1 MKQPSRAQRKAAVL
15 GSTNETLVRRAD
27 PASGP
32 DEVRR
37 IPVFVVVPP
46 RLLLLDIAGPV
57 EVLRQ
62 ANRVQ
67 GSVRFEVRYIGPT
80 SSLQTSIG
88 ITLAAIEPL
97 PQELPPKS
105 WVVLAGDVEYV
116 MLCGGAHGLGKS
128 AADEEA
134 ERAIVT
140 WLKTTVLASHK
151 LITIC
156 TGALIAAR
164 AGLLDGYSCTT
175 HYLSYDELRVIAP
188 RARILENRL
197 YVEDGERYSSAGIT
211 AGIDLMLHL
220 VHQSTNQ
227 SCAVAVAQYL
237 VIYLRRSGSDPQL
250 SPWLEGR
257 NHIHPA
263 VHRVQDAIA
272 ADLTRSWSLRALA
285 RLAGAS
291 DRHLSRLFHEHVGM
305 SIPEYSNRL
314 RVAYAQELL
323 RETRFDMERVAE
335 RSGFSSTRQLRR
347 AWQRVYKGPP
357 REARHHSQAWRLTGY
372 PSINAPVTSAALRP
386 NPARFGGLNHAVHG
400 ENVSPG
406 AHVHFVV
413 AG

>member
-1 MKQPSRAQRKAAVL
+1 MGQP
-15 GSTNETLVRRAD
+15 
-27 PASGP
+27 
-32 DEVRR
+32 
-37 IPVFVVVPP
+37 
-46 RLLLLDIAGPV
+46 
-57 EVLRQ
+57 
-62 ANRVQ
+62 
-67 GSVRFEVRYIGPT
+67 

-97 PQELPPKS
+97 PQELPSQS

-116 MLCGGAHGLGKS
+116 MLSGGAHGPGKS
-128 AADEEA
+128 AADKEA
-134 ERAIVT
+134 EKVIVT
-140 WLKTTVLASHK
+140 WLRRTVRPGHK
-151 LITIC
+151 LISIC

-175 HYLSYDELRVIAP
+175 HYLSYDELRAIAP

-237 VIYLRRSGSDPQL
+237 VVYLRRSGSDPQL

-272 ADLTRSWSLRALA
+272 TDLTKSWSLGALA

-323 RETRFDMERVAE
+323 RETRIDMERVAE
-335 RSGFSSTRQLRR
+335 QSGFSSTRQLRR
-347 AWQRVYKGPP
+347 AWERIHKTPP
-357 REARHHSQAWRLTGY
+357 REARIRWRAKGDF
-372 PSINAPVTSAALRP
+372 APQQSEA
-386 NPARFGGLNHAVHG
+386 
-400 ENVSPG
+400 
-406 AHVHFVV
+406 
-413 AG
+413 

>member
-1 MKQPSRAQRKAAVL
+1 MKQSSRPQRKTAVL
-15 GSTNETLVRRAD
+15 GCNDEALVRRAD
-27 PASGP
+27 LASGP

-46 RLLLLDIAGPV
+46 RLLLLDIAGPI

-67 GSVRFEVRYIGPT
+67 SSVRFEVRYIGPT

-88 ITLAAIEPL
+88 VTLAAIEPL
-97 PQELPPKS
+97 PQELPPQS
-105 WVVLAGDVEYV
+105 WIVLAGDVEYV
-116 MLCGGAHGLGKS
+116 MLCGDAHCLGKS
-128 AADEEA
+128 AADQEA
-134 ERAIVT
+134 EKAIVT
-140 WLKTTVLASHK
+140 WLKTTVRPGHK
-151 LITIC
+151 LISIC
-156 TGALIAAR
+156 SGALIAAR

-220 VHQSTNQ
+220 VHQSTDQ

-237 VIYLRRSGSDPQL
+237 VVYLRRSGSDPQL

-272 ADLTRSWSLRALA
+272 ADLTKSWSLSALA

-323 RETRFDMERVAE
+323 RETRFDMEHVAE
-335 RSGFSSTRQLRR
+335 QSGFSSTRQLRR
-347 AWQRVYKGPP
+347 AWQRIYKRPP
-357 REARHHSQAWRLTGY
+357 REARRHSHAQGAPTLSTHK
-372 PSINAPVTSAALRP
+372 PSA
-386 NPARFGGLNHAVHG
+386 
-400 ENVSPG
+400 
-406 AHVHFVV
+406 
-413 AG
+413 

>member
-1 MKQPSRAQRKAAVL
+1 MKQPSRPPGKAAVL
-15 GSTNETLVRRAD
+15 GSTDEALVRRAD
-27 PASGP
+27 PAGGP

-46 RLLLLDIAGPV
+46 RLLLLDIAGPL

-67 GSVRFEVRYIGPT
+67 SSVRFEVRYIGPT

-88 ITLAAIEPL
+88 ITLAEIEPL
-97 PQELPPKS
+97 PQELPPHS

-116 MLCGGAHGLGKS
+116 MLSGGAHGLGKS

-134 ERAIVT
+134 ERAIVA
-140 WLKTTVLASHK
+140 WLKTTVRPSHK

-197 YVEDGERYSSAGIT
+197 YVEDSERYSSAGIT

-227 SCAVAVAQYL
+227 ACAVAVAQYL
-237 VIYLRRSGSDPQL
+237 VVYLRRSGSDPQL

-272 ADLTRSWSLRALA
+272 ADLTKSWSLSALA
-285 RLAGAS
+285 RFAGAS

-357 REARHHSQAWRLTGY
+357 REARHHSHAKGVST
-372 PSINAPVTSAALRP
+372 
-386 NPARFGGLNHAVHG
+386 LNTHK
-400 ENVSPG
+400 PG
-406 AHVHFVV
+406 A
-413 AG
+413 

>member
-1 MKQPSRAQRKAAVL
+1 MKPMPRPPRKTAVPASLEETRLRRAERVSRA
-15 GSTNETLVRRAD
+15 D
-27 PASGP
+27 
-32 DEVRR
+32 DVRR
-37 IPVFVVVPP
+37 IPVFVVIPP
-46 RLLLLDIAGPV
+46 RLLLLDIAGPL

-67 GSVRFEVRYIGPT
+67 NSVRFEVRYVGPT

-97 PQELPPKS
+97 PEEIPPQS
-105 WVVLAGDVEYV
+105 WVVLAGDVEQV
-116 MLCGGAHGLGKS
+116 MLSGGALGPGKS
-128 AADEEA
+128 AADKNAEA
-134 ERAIVT
+134 AIVT
-140 WLKTTVLASHK
+140 WLKNTVRDGHK
-151 LITIC
+151 LISIC
-156 TGALIAAR
+156 SGALIAAR

-175 HYLSYDELRVIAP
+175 HYLSYGELRAIAP

-211 AGIDLMLHL
+211 AGVDLMLHL
-220 VHQSTNQ
+220 VHQFTNQ

-305 SIPEYSNRL
+305 SIPEYTNRL
-314 RVAYAQELL
+314 RAAYAQELL
-323 RETRFDMERVAE
+323 RETRLDMERVAE
-335 RSGFSSTRQLRR
+335 QSGFSSTRQLRR
-347 AWQRVYKGPP
+347 AWQRIYKGRP
-357 REARHHSQAWRLTGY
+357 REARQHTRE
-372 PSINAPVTSAALRP
+372 NAV
-386 NPARFGGLNHAVHG
+386 
-400 ENVSPG
+400 
-406 AHVHFVV
+406 
-413 AG
+413 

>member
-1 MKQPSRAQRKAAVL
+1 MSDGEVMKQSSRSRRKTAVPDTHDDALVHAA
-15 GSTNETLVRRAD
+15 ETA
-27 PASGP
+27 ANP
-32 DEVRR
+32 DAVRR

-46 RLLLLDIAGPV
+46 RLLLLDIAGPL

-62 ANRVQ
+62 ANRLQ
-67 GSVRFEVRYIGPT
+67 NSVRFEARYIGPA
-80 SSLQTSIG
+80 SSMQTSIG
-88 ITLAAIEPL
+88 ITLAEIEPL
-97 PQELPPKS
+97 PRELPPHS
-105 WVVLAGDVEYV
+105 WIVLAGDVEYV
-116 MLCGGAHGLGKS
+116 MLSGGAHGPGKS
-128 AADEEA
+128 AADKEA
-134 ERAIVT
+134 EKAIVT
-140 WLKTTVLASHK
+140 WLKTTVRPGHK
-151 LITIC
+151 LISIC

-164 AGLLDGYSCTT
+164 AGLLDGHSCTT
-175 HYLSYDELRVIAP
+175 HYLSYDELRALAP

-237 VIYLRRSGSDPQL
+237 VVYLRRSGSDPQL

-272 ADLTRSWSLRALA
+272 ADLTKSWSLSALA

-335 RSGFSSTRQLRR
+335 QSGFSSTRQLRR
-347 AWQRVYKGPP
+347 AWQRIYKGPP
-357 REARHHSQAWRLTGY
+357 REVRRYSQ
-372 PSINAPVTSAALRP
+372 SS
-386 NPARFGGLNHAVHG
+386 
-400 ENVSPG
+400 G
-406 AHVHFVV
+406 AKN
-413 AG
+413 

>member
-1 MKQPSRAQRKAAVL
+1 MSAGKAMKQLPMPPRKVSMFARNDDAL
-15 GSTNETLVRRAD
+15 LRREA
-27 PASGP
+27 PASAS
-32 DEVRR
+32 DDLRR

-46 RLLLLDIAGPV
+46 RLLLLDIAGPL

-67 GSVRFEVRYIGPT
+67 NSLRFEVRYIGPT

-97 PQELPPKS
+97 PRELPPQS
-105 WVVLAGDVEYV
+105 WIVLAGDVEHI
-116 MLCGGAHGLGKS
+116 MLCGGAPGPGKS
-128 AADEEA
+128 AADEAA

-140 WLKTTVLASHK
+140 WLKATVRPGHK
-151 LITIC
+151 LISIC

-175 HYLSYDELRVIAP
+175 HYLSYDELRAIAP

-197 YVEDGERYSSAGIT
+197 YVEDGTRYSSAGIT

-220 VHQSTNQ
+220 VHQSTDQ
-227 SCAVAVAQYL
+227 SCAVAVARYL
-237 VIYLRRSGSDPQL
+237 VVYLRRSGSDPQL

-272 ADLTRSWSLRALA
+272 ADLTKPWSLRTLA
-285 RLAGAS
+285 RIAGAS

-305 SIPEYSNRL
+305 SVPEYSNRL
-314 RVAYAQELL
+314 RVACAQQLL
-323 RETRFDMERVAE
+323 RETRFDMERIAE
-335 RSGFSSTRQLRR
+335 QSGFSSTRQLRR
-347 AWQRVYKGPP
+347 AWERIHKTPP
-357 REARHHSQAWRLTGY
+357 REARLQSHAAS
-372 PSINAPVTSAALRP
+372 TST
-386 NPARFGGLNHAVHG
+386 NHKSG
-400 ENVSPG
+400 I
-406 AHVHFVV
+406 
-413 AG
+413 